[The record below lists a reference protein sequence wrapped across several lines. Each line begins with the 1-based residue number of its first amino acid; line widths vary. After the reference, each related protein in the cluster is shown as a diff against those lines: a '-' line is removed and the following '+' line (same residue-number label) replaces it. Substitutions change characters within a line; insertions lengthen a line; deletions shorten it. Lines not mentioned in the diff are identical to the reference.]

1 MLDLEHIKATLA
13 GARHPEWFIGP
24 DHQCG
29 DGILAVYDA
38 DPDSF
43 SFESEADAAIVCGGI
58 SPDDEGRA
66 RFIAAAPTHIAL
78 LLAQVEALTAQVEA
92 NRARYEDAR
101 RERDEYRDLAQ
112 TRAEV
117 GRRALEERDAAR
129 AEVTRLQGELTR
141 RCGIVYHPGDGEF

>member
-13 GARHPEWFIGP
+13 GAGHPEWFVSL

-29 DGILAVYDA
+29 DGFLAVFDA

-43 SFESEADAAIVCGGI
+43 SFEAEADAAIVCGGI

-66 RFIAAAPTHIAL
+66 VFIAAAPTHVAL

-92 NRARYEDAR
+92 NRARYTDAR
-101 RERDEYRDLAQ
+101 RERDEYRADNDRLRVALIFYD
-112 TRAEV
+112 TRFDNGEV
-117 GRRALEERDAAR
+117 ARRALRGG
-129 AEVTRLQGELTR
+129 T
-141 RCGIVYHPGDGEF
+141 